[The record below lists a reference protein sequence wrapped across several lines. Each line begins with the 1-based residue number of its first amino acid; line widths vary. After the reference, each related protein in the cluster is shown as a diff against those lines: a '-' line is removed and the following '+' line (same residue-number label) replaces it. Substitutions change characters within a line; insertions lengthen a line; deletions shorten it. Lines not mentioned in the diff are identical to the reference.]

1 MTKQDAIN
9 LLTQK
14 DQLQLLSFYDTLTPQ
29 QQENLLAQIEGIDWS
44 LLDVLKTHETVNARG
59 TFAPLSAMEL
69 SQIDANR
76 AHLEEVGLQAIREGK
91 VAAVLLAG
99 GQGTRLGSD
108 KPKGMYNIG
117 ITKDVYIFEM
127 IVRNLMDVVN
137 QTGTWIP

>member
-14 DQLQLLSFYDTLTPQ
+14 DQLQLLSFYDTLTPE

-44 LLDVLKTHETVNARG
+44 LLDVLKTHKTVNARG

-99 GQGTRLGSD
+99 GQGTRLGLISQRVCT
-108 KPKGMYNIG
+108 ISVSQESF
-117 ITKDVYIFEM
+117 TFLSV
-127 IVRNLMDVVN
+127 
-137 QTGTWIP
+137 

>member
-14 DQLQLLSFYDTLTPQ
+14 DQLQLLSFYDTLTPE

-91 VAAVLLAG
+91 VAAVSTMLS
-99 GQGTRLGSD
+99 R
-108 KPKGMYNIG
+108 
-117 ITKDVYIFEM
+117 
-127 IVRNLMDVVN
+127 R
-137 QTGTWIP
+137 

>member
-91 VAAVLLAG
+91 VAAVL
-99 GQGTRLGSD
+99 QRT
-108 KPKGMYNIG
+108 G
-117 ITKDVYIFEM
+117 IRTAISGKYDADVTSEY
-127 IVRNLMDVVN
+127 VWCKYDTVHWRQLYRR
-137 QTGTWIP
+137 W

>member
-69 SQIDANR
+69 SRLTQTAHILKKLDYRQSAR
-76 AHLEEVGLQAIREGK
+76 ARLLPLYLQEVR
-91 VAAVLLAG
+91 VHVLVLISQRVCTISAS
-99 GQGTRLGSD
+99 QESFTFLS
-108 KPKGMYNIG
+108 
-117 ITKDVYIFEM
+117 V
-127 IVRNLMDVVN
+127 
-137 QTGTWIP
+137 